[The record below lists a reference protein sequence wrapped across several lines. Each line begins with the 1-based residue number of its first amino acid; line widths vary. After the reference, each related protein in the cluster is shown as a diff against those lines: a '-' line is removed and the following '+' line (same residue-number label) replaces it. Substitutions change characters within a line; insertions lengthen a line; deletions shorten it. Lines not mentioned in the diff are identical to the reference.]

1 MASLTG
7 FLRKL
12 PAWIFTG
19 AVTLGILYLT
29 LVPRPLPPMK
39 LPLFPHFD
47 KVAHALMFGLM
58 VLAMLFDYSRK
69 GGTAMLRFAILS
81 VVVSVSFGSLIEVL
95 QSGMGLGRSGDWYD
109 LLADAGGALIFS
121 AFAPVMGKWF
131 GKS

>member
-1 MASLTG
+1 MASFTSLM
-7 FLRKL
+7 RKF

-29 LVPRPLPPMK
+29 LVPRPLPPMR

-69 GGTAMLRFAILS
+69 GGTSIYRFAIIS
-81 VVVSVSFGSLIEVL
+81 VMVSVAFGALIEIL
-95 QSGMGLGRSGDWYD
+95 QSNMGLGRSGDWYD

-121 AFAPVMGKWF
+121 AFAPLMGRWF
-131 GKS
+131 KN